1 MTSDDDDV
9 DADGSSNSRSHDF
22 RLAFAGAPCPIVP
35 HLHKS
40 LHHETLF
47 YTLLDE
53 MYRDSYDLYCLPINS
68 FGLKRC
74 CVPSGVAESGVGH
87 CLVVRGNFWF
97 QWENG
102 KPILSI

>member
-1 MTSDDDDV
+1 MAVFKTKALLFNRLLSRYARAKVCGTARIWRPDEKPDEPTRVTSDDDDV

-53 MYRDSYDLYCLPINS
+53 M
-68 FGLKRC
+68 
-74 CVPSGVAESGVGH
+74 
-87 CLVVRGNFWF
+87 
-97 QWENG
+97 
-102 KPILSI
+102 